1 MQWTLGAIGMLVGL
15 AAVPVLAQSQ
25 GGGFQPEPWM
35 AAAPTSSGPVIGEKI
50 PSFRALD
57 QNGRFQDF
65 NSIRGPQGAVI
76 MFNRS
81 ADW

>member
-1 MQWTLGAIGMLVGL
+1 MQWTLRTGWMIVWL
-15 AAVPVLAQSQ
+15 AAVPLLAQSQ

-35 AAAPTSSGPVIGEKI
+35 EAAPTSTGPALGEKI
-50 PSFRALD
+50 PFFRALD
-57 QNGRFQDF
+57 QNGHWQDF
-65 NSIRGPQGAVI
+65 NSIRGPKGAVI